1 MLRSSQKPEENCEV
15 DAVIVTIPLG
25 CLKREMINFQ
35 PKLPKRM
42 LEGIDSLSYGTLE
55 KVYIKFSAPF
65 WSGTGQDFFTF
76 LSPKYAP
83 KVNPSRWHMAC
94 FSLAGL
100 PKPCAQPTLLFYI
113 FGPITKHLNENFAPS
128 QTKAGKKQ
136 YFEFFEPYYSK
147 LPNYCEGSPDCRPVD
162 VEATRW
168 SQDKWAGYGSYSNF
182 QVGLHAGEED
192 IRCLRAGAA
201 DRKLWFAGEH
211 TSPVLGL
218 GSVSGAYW
226 SGEDAAARVIAS
238 LEGGGISSPI
248 QIRPD
253 PRRAASQPD
262 PRDGTT
268 NGTGPKASWY
278 GKTVG
283 PNITAGAVSPG
294 VEQAGRFNHGTSIA
308 N

>member
-1 MLRSSQKPEENCEV
+1 
-15 DAVIVTIPLG
+15 
-25 CLKREMINFQ
+25 
-35 PKLPKRM
+35 
-42 LEGIDSLSYGTLE
+42 
-55 KVYIKFSAPF
+55 
-65 WSGTGQDFFTF
+65 
-76 LSPKYAP
+76 
-83 KVNPSRWHMAC
+83 MAC

-100 PKPCAQPTLLFYI
+100 PEPCAHPTLLFYI

-147 LPNYCEGSPDCRPVD
+147 LPNYCEGSPDCQPVD

-192 IRCLRAGAA
+192 IRCLRVGTA

-238 LEGGGISSPI
+238 LEGGGISSPA
-248 QIRPD
+248 QIRPN
-253 PRRAASQPD
+253 PRRGASQPD

-268 NGTGPKASWY
+268 SGTGPKASWY

-283 PNITAGAVSPG
+283 PKIAVSVVSPG
-294 VEQAGRFNHGTSIA
+294 VERAGRFNHGTAIA